1 MKKKPRQKKRKA
13 MQKSSII
20 VAEENQAAYVPPQ
33 PEALI
38 QLAIERNVPVETMER
53 LLAMQEKIQAKR
65 AKEAFDKAMADF
77 QRDCP
82 TIEKTKQ
89 GYNYKYA
96 DLTKIVEQVKSLLA
110 DNGFSYTFDTDEAD
124 NAVIIYCKVKH
135 TGGHMEISKARIDKE
150 TTSKMN
156 ASQQSG
162 SAMTYGKRYA
172 LVNAFG
178 ILTGDEDTDGVV
190 TGKREEKAVLPVRQ
204 NEPVRQVAGNGNGN
218 GYKITQKQIAFI
230 HSLFKQK
237 DTRGKESG
245 KLYTVDDLKEQYEIT
260 SLTQLTGEQ
269 ASSIIERLMK
279 LPDQAASQRQEDII
293 DNDEIAQGIDEMN
306 KEKNE

>member
-1 MKKKPRQKKRKA
+1 
-13 MQKSSII
+13 
-20 VAEENQAAYVPPQ
+20 
-33 PEALI
+33 
-38 QLAIERNVPVETMER
+38 
-53 LLAMQEKIQAKR
+53 
-65 AKEAFDKAMADF
+65 
-77 QRDCP
+77 
-82 TIEKTKQ
+82 
-89 GYNYKYA
+89 
-96 DLTKIVEQVKSLLA
+96 
-110 DNGFSYTFDTDEAD
+110 
-124 NAVIIYCKVKH
+124 
-135 TGGHMEISKARIDKE
+135 MEISKARIDKE